1 MNDEFQWWLL
11 IVGLVVGAGLT
22 WLVLADSTRREVDIE
37 ERELESESRWIADE
51 IAATGR
57 PIDRRRVLEILHLH
71 RAYRG
76 AAPPDDPD
84 GEGTQS
90 LEADANDDIDLRAR
104 PGATEPG
111 SIARPGRDPEP
122 SRR

>member
-51 IAATGR
+51 IAAGGQ
-57 PIDRRRVLEILHLH
+57 PIDRRRVLEVLHLH

-76 AAPPDDPD
+76 AAPPDDASGG
-84 GEGTQS
+84 GEEPF
-90 LEADANDDIDLRAR
+90 EADSDAEADVRAR
-104 PGATEPG
+104 PNTTERGA
-111 SIARPGRDPEP
+111 IAGPGRDPEP